1 MPRIEPVSPPYSERV
16 IASFETIMPKGVP
29 PLGIFRVLAH
39 NPRVLERVVN
49 GGLLDKG
56 AVSVRHRELVILR
69 TCALCKAEYEWGVHA
84 RAFGAKA
91 ALDAAALRATWTE
104 GSPWSGWDDASRLV
118 LRLTETLHATN
129 TVDDAL
135 YAELAAHFA
144 SDALIELVVLA
155 GLYHAI
161 AYVVNAFDVPLEAF
175 SYPAPPTE

>member
-1 MPRIEPVSPPYSERV
+1 MPSIEPVSPPYSERV

-56 AVSVRHRELVILR
+56 AISVRHRELVILR
-69 TCALCKAEYEWGVHA
+69 TCALCSAEYEWGVHA
-84 RAFGAKA
+84 RAFGPKA
-91 ALDAAALRATWTE
+91 GLDDPALHATWSE
-104 GSPWSGWDDASRLV
+104 GSGWTGWDEASRLV
-118 LRLTETLHATN
+118 LRLTETLHQTN

-135 YAELAAHFA
+135 YAELTAHFA

-161 AYVVNAFDVPLEAF
+161 SFVVNAFGVANEAFAHPVPL
-175 SYPAPPTE
+175 